1 MHRPAGVLLC
11 LEAMCTSVD
20 QGTSTKITRYLL
32 TVYQTRSS
40 LNICRQMA
48 LFEMVQ
54 TLILRFANM
63 EKWINSL
70 NLSTLIFRTLQYLKK
85 KFNIPKRI
93 GKRKEKVLYLEMG
106 TPVPANQKKQKK
118 ICIWHPRSTNVML
131 GSNPTLRTNTINNI
145 RKHNKAGLFI
155 EV

>member
-1 MHRPAGVLLC
+1 MHRPPGVFLC

-20 QGTSTKITRYLL
+20 QGTSAKITRYLL

-48 LFEMVQ
+48 LFEIVQ

-70 NLSTLIFRTLQYLKK
+70 NLSTLIFRTLQY
-85 KFNIPKRI
+85 IPSWHSPELDISAGSGQYPPLRHCTTHKL
-93 GKRKEKVLYLEMG
+93 G
-106 TPVPANQKKQKK
+106 PCCD
-118 ICIWHPRSTNVML
+118 ICFPPLPEDISPPS
-131 GSNPTLRTNTINNI
+131 
-145 RKHNKAGLFI
+145 F
-155 EV
+155 

>member
-1 MHRPAGVLLC
+1 MGCSSIKFMFCSSISFYCFICILFFFDLYSCILYLFVYDEQVNKVQSNTTISQLPVELEAVATYTS
-11 LEAMCTSVD
+11 EAMC
-20 QGTSTKITRYLL
+20 

-70 NLSTLIFRTLQYLKK
+70 NLSKLIIRTLQ
-85 KFNIPKRI
+85 
-93 GKRKEKVLYLEMG
+93 
-106 TPVPANQKKQKK
+106 
-118 ICIWHPRSTNVML
+118 
-131 GSNPTLRTNTINNI
+131 
-145 RKHNKAGLFI
+145 
-155 EV
+155 